1 MDHDAGTD
9 VSPTTISVCVLDATG
24 RIVRKAKVA
33 SEPEALVAFLAGCG
47 PHPARVGRQHRR
59 RAALAQPAAPIRQWA
74 CLQPLPRWQ
83 RHGERVERSCPLPG
97 CQPDRLK
104 GCNGRRAVTTRP
116 KAARPLSG
124 AAAGKA
130 AERRQATPSS
140 SQPWADI
147 RTDFCTA

>member
-104 GCNGRRAVTTRP
+104 GCNGRTAVDPAIPEHMAALPP
-116 KAARPLSG
+116 KPEVGGPDLKVRDRSHPAIGR
-124 AAAGKA
+124 
-130 AERRQATPSS
+130 
-140 SQPWADI
+140 
-147 RTDFCTA
+147 